1 MLTLH
6 KNKLLN
12 YISVEKKL
20 TVAKADSGATNHY
33 WRPEDASCLLN
44 LQKTLCPAVTLPDGN
59 TLQPSQQ
66 GTLPFP
72 TSLSLDARRATILDG
87 LKSASL
93 VSLGQLCDNKCKV
106 LLDANDLYVV
116 KDNKLVLKG
125 DRNKCDGLWDIPL
138 HNPNP
143 LQASYQQPTIHPSIY
158 PNKVCSTQVYTN
170 PSFQSPSPSEPPS
183 FTRLFQEMEGI
194 IALNECEYE
203 INGQLKQDRRDKH
216 QLNVIIRKQQ
226 TKEDLAKFLHAA
238 CFSPV
243 KSTFIKA
250 INNNHFTTW
259 PGLNSPLIQKHLR
272 PSIATTKGHL
282 KQEKQGLQ
290 STKTST
296 VFQPS
301 LDDVKQR
308 VAKLQAK
315 VDPTTSLGDA
325 ITQDVHDDAFP
336 PSEAPNT
343 RTNAI
348 YYKICSMAPKHL
360 AYTDLTGRFPYRSS
374 RGNQYIMVAYSY
386 DSSAI
391 LAKAINNRSAS
402 SITSAWKYLH
412 DKLHVAGVKPETW
425 VLDNETSNLLT
436 TTMKDNDTTYQLVP
450 PHIHRANLAERAI
463 QTFKDHLKA
472 GLASLD
478 PDFPLY
484 EWDRILDQCILTLNL
499 LRSARLNPKLSA
511 HAFLFGQF
519 DYNKTPIAPPGI
531 KVIAHKKPSV
541 RGTWAPNGEEGWY
554 VGPAPLHYRCMTI
567 YFPKTRA
574 ERQTDTLTFFPH
586 HISVPEVASIDFL
599 KQAALDIISILSSPA
614 PSLPLSLEAGDT
626 TKNALLKIAEAL
638 GTVKDRPV
646 LAPNPT
652 QLPRVQVKEKPTS
665 CSPRVLNKPSH
676 NDMTT
681 KVNPT
686 VPTWKPGSAPFLQT
700 KYNLRSRKVQPQP
713 TQSLLAQ
720 HIFSTHTASHIY
732 NSDGHK
738 ETINSLLFGPA
749 HEVWQQAMSNEWG
762 RLAQG
767 NDNGINFTDTI
778 DFIHRHDVPSQ
789 QKVTYGSFVCNF
801 KPLKKEQYRIRLVA
815 GGDILMYDEDTGAP
829 APSLIETKL
838 LINSVISDSKQG
850 AKFLSCDLK
859 DFFLATPMEKAEYMK
874 VQYK

>member
-1 MLTLH
+1 M
-6 KNKLLN
+6 
-12 YISVEKKL
+12 
-20 TVAKADSGATNHY
+20 
-33 WRPEDASCLLN
+33 
-44 LQKTLCPAVTLPDGN
+44 
-59 TLQPSQQ
+59 
-66 GTLPFP
+66 
-72 TSLSLDARRATILDG
+72 
-87 LKSASL
+87 
-93 VSLGQLCDNKCKV
+93 
-106 LLDANDLYVV
+106 
-116 KDNKLVLKG
+116 
-125 DRNKCDGLWDIPL
+125 
-138 HNPNP
+138 
-143 LQASYQQPTIHPSIY
+143 
-158 PNKVCSTQVYTN
+158 
-170 PSFQSPSPSEPPS
+170 
-183 FTRLFQEMEGI
+183 
-194 IALNECEYE
+194 
-203 INGQLKQDRRDKH
+203 
-216 QLNVIIRKQQ
+216 
-226 TKEDLAKFLHAA
+226 
-238 CFSPV
+238 
-243 KSTFIKA
+243 
-250 INNNHFTTW
+250 
-259 PGLNSPLIQKHLR
+259 
-272 PSIATTKGHL
+272 
-282 KQEKQGLQ
+282 
-290 STKTST
+290 
-296 VFQPS
+296 
-301 LDDVKQR
+301 
-308 VAKLQAK
+308 AKLQAK

-386 DSSAI
+386 DSNAI

-478 PDFPLY
+478 PDFPLC

-599 KQAALDIISILSSPA
+599 KQAALDIISILSSPV

-652 QLPRVQVKEKPTS
+652 QLPRVQVTEKPTS
-665 CSPRVLNKPSH
+665 CSPRVLNKPLH
-676 NDMTT
+676 NDTTT

-700 KYNLRSRKVQPQP
+700 KYNLRSRKVQPQA

-829 APSLIETKL
+829 AASLIETKL
-838 LINSVISDSKQG
+838 LINSVISDSDQG
-850 AKFLSCDLK
+850 AQFLSCDLK

-874 VQYK
+874 VQYKYFPSDIRHKYNLQSKVTSDGYIFIKIKKGMYGLKQAAVLAFDNLVSNLNKFGYYPVQSTTGIWRHKTRRTTFCLCVDDFGVKYLCKNDADHLLSSLQHNYEYTVDWTGNNFCGLTMYWQYDKGYVDVSMPKYIPQVLERFKHKKGENLQYSPHQHVPIKFGAKRQYAIEDDNTTLLDKNGIKYVQQVVGSLLYYARAIDSTILPALNTIGSEQAKPKQNTKKKCVRLLDYVATYPNAFLRFHSSDMQLIVNSDAAYLVLPGAKSRIAGYFRMGDESFSGNCPDSSRRTPNAPILVECKTL